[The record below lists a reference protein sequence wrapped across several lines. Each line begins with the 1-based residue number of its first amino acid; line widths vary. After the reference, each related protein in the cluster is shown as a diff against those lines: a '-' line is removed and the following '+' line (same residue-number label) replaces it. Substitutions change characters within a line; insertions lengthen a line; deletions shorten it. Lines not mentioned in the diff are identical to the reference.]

1 MKVLPIHRLQSYF
14 RELEAEEDR
23 KLKAAGFEDVKL
35 ADYDGSYI
43 GQLPGSTPQI
53 DAWYREFRA
62 TPQPPRDQCYCP
74 DCRYWQTCTAAML
87 VAMGL
92 VVWACGR

>member
-23 KLKAAGFEDVKL
+23 KLKAAGHEDVKL
-35 ADYDGSYI
+35 ADYDGTYI
-43 GQLPGSTPQI
+43 GQMPPLHAQL
-53 DAWYREFRA
+53 ERA
-62 TPQPPRDQCYCP
+62 RAAPAPCYCP
-74 DCRYWQTCTAAML
+74 DCRRWQMCTAVVL

-92 VVWACGR
+92 VVWVCGR